1 VLTLYFPSDCSFFFS
16 MVMTVYNKLISK
28 YDPAVLRLQLSVE
41 TAMHCAFEDLWETVF
56 LKIYKSTIDNKFT
69 VM

>member
-1 VLTLYFPSDCSFFFS
+1 MLTLYFPSDCSFFFS

-28 YDPAVLRLQLSVE
+28 YDPAVLPLQLSLE
-41 TAMHCAFEDLWETVF
+41 TVMHCAFQDLWETVF
-56 LKIYKSTIDNKFT
+56 LKIYKSAIDNKFT